1 MDKEETKSEIKDEK
15 ELPKRKRA
23 EYIGSIVVNAVLIFV
38 LNNLLKWNVQIL
50 KESYNACLWAI
61 NVALGASIIIN
72 FVFIFY
78 DTEWFKHFME
88 VFTSITSLI
97 ALYVIYTIFP
107 FTFVDT
113 IWGTVMRIFLIVAMV
128 ISGIS
133 IVYRIVRTVLPFR
146 AKKD

>member
-1 MDKEETKSEIKDEK
+1 
-15 ELPKRKRA
+15 
-23 EYIGSIVVNAVLIFV
+23 
-38 LNNLLKWNVQIL
+38 
-50 KESYNACLWAI
+50 
-61 NVALGASIIIN
+61 
-72 FVFIFY
+72 
-78 DTEWFKHFME
+78 ME